1 MFNTDFIGVYDNA
14 LTSYQCKEII
24 KWTETQSLVK
34 GKVLEDNQIKEK
46 LEDKDDWEVD
56 ATKTN
61 FQNKTFVDL
70 MIRDAL
76 FKSIGLYRK
85 SHPEI
90 GHITPWDL
98 YDDFNIQKYNPGE
111 CYHALHCE
119 NAGGSDIMRVMAW
132 MIYLNTVTDKGGT
145 YFSSYNRTIKPKEG
159 RLVIW
164 PAYFTH
170 YHRGVVSKTQTKYIA
185 TGWYNFTNV
194 LLLQA

>member
-56 ATKTN
+56 DTKTN

-111 CYHALHCE
+111 GYHALHCE

-185 TGWYNFTNV
+185 TGWYNFVN
-194 LLLQA
+194 

>member
-56 ATKTN
+56 DTKTN

-111 CYHALHCE
+111 GYHALHCE

-185 TGWYNFTNV
+185 TGWYSFV
-194 LLLQA
+194 D

>member
-56 ATKTN
+56 DTKTN

-111 CYHALHCE
+111 GYHALHCE

-145 YFSSYNRTIKPKEG
+145 YFSSYNKTIKAKEG

-164 PAYFTH
+164 PAYYTH
-170 YHRGVVSKTQTKYIA
+170 PHKGVVSKTQTKYIA
-185 TGWYNFTNV
+185 TGWYNFVN
-194 LLLQA
+194 